1 MTAYKIVLTLLLTI
15 FFPFIFLLLLSILF
29 IIYKETF
36 EKIGFGKREL
46 SLLIVGSLSTKFFDL
61 PIFVYK
67 SYLLALNVGGALI
80 PLVLSFYLICKNNM
94 RFLKILL
101 AVSLVAFATYMVT
114 IVKEEGVISYFP
126 YYFLPIILSF
136 LLALLFYYRNPSAT
150 AFAYICSTLGVIIGG
165 DFSHLPELFRKPF
178 MGSMGGAGIYD
189 LVYLSGL
196 ISFCITFPFVKKEK
210 LSKWERLRRK
220 FEKELRIA
228 SKLTEGRIPVDF
240 LKENYITKKEF
251 NTIIRK
257 LYENAPFANLFARIL
272 AFLIDF
278 AILSILSFV
287 LLILFFQG
295 FDIIAFIYILLSLQI
310 FYFMFL
316 EYFFGASIGKA
327 IAEIKVKTVDN
338 DKLDFMG
345 AFTRNIL
352 RPLEFFL
359 GFYLVSLLFILLTP
373 KKQRFGDII
382 ADTIVVREK
391 WS

>member
-278 AILSILSFV
+278 AILSVLSFV

>member
-1 MTAYKIVLTLLLTI
+1 MAIYKIVLMLLLTI
-15 FFPFIFLLLLSILF
+15 FFPFIFLLFLSILF
-29 IIYKETF
+29 VIYNETF

-46 SLLIVGSLSTKFFDL
+46 SLLIIGSLSTRFFDL

-67 SYLLALNVGGALI
+67 NYLLALNVGGALI
-80 PLVLSFYLICKNNM
+80 PIILSFYLIYRNNM
-94 RFLKILL
+94 RFLKLL
-101 AVSLVAFATYMVT
+101 IAVSLVSFATYMVT
-114 IVKEEGVISYFP
+114 IVREEGVISYFP

-150 AFAYICSTLGVIIGG
+150 AFAYTCSTLGVIIGG

-196 ISFCITFPFVKKEK
+196 ISFCITFPFVKKER
-210 LSKWERLRRK
+210 LSKWERLKKK
-220 FEKELRIA
+220 FERELRIA
-228 SKLTEGRIPVDF
+228 SRLTGEKIPADF
-240 LKENYITKKEF
+240 LKENYTKKEF
-251 NTIIRK
+251 GIFIRK
-257 LYENAPFANLFARIL
+257 FYRNAPFANLSARIT
-272 AFLIDF
+272 AFLIDL
-278 AILSILSFV
+278 AILSVLSLF
-287 LLILFFQG
+287 LLILFFQKFG
-295 FDIIAFIYILLSLQI
+295 IIIFIYVLLSLQI

-327 IAEIKVKTVDN
+327 IAEIKVEAMDGEI
-338 DKLDFMG
+338 DFMG

-352 RPLEFFL
+352 RTLEFFL
-359 GFYLVSLLFILLTP
+359 GFYLVSLLFILLTS
-373 KKQRFGDII
+373 KKQRLGDVI

>member
-257 LYENAPFANLFARIL
+257 LYENAPFVNLFARIL

>member
-136 LLALLFYYRNPSAT
+136 LLALLFCYRNPSAT

-278 AILSILSFV
+278 AILSVLSFV

>member
-1 MTAYKIVLTLLLTI
+1 MLTLLLTI

-126 YYFLPIILSF
+126 YYFLPMILSF

-257 LYENAPFANLFARIL
+257 LYENAPFVNLFARIL

>member
-1 MTAYKIVLTLLLTI
+1 MLTLLLTI

-126 YYFLPIILSF
+126 YYFLPMILSF

-278 AILSILSFV
+278 AILSVLSFV

>member
-126 YYFLPIILSF
+126 YYFLPMILSF

-278 AILSILSFV
+278 AILSVLSFV

>member
-126 YYFLPIILSF
+126 YYFLPMILSF

-257 LYENAPFANLFARIL
+257 LYENAPFVNLFARIL

>member
-126 YYFLPIILSF
+126 YYFLPMILSF

-278 AILSILSFV
+278 AILSVLSFV

-382 ADTIVVREK
+382 ADTIVVKEK

>member
-136 LLALLFYYRNPSAT
+136 LLSLLFYYRNPSAT
-150 AFAYICSTLGVIIGG
+150 AFAYNI
-165 DFSHLPELFRKPF
+165 RR
-178 MGSMGGAGIYD
+178 Y
-189 LVYLSGL
+189 YRR
-196 ISFCITFPFVKKEK
+196 
-210 LSKWERLRRK
+210 RL
-220 FEKELRIA
+220 
-228 SKLTEGRIPVDF
+228 
-240 LKENYITKKEF
+240 
-251 NTIIRK
+251 
-257 LYENAPFANLFARIL
+257 
-272 AFLIDF
+272 
-278 AILSILSFV
+278 LSFTR
-287 LLILFFQG
+287 
-295 FDIIAFIYILLSLQI
+295 
-310 FYFMFL
+310 
-316 EYFFGASIGKA
+316 A
-327 IAEIKVKTVDN
+327 I
-338 DKLDFMG
+338 
-345 AFTRNIL
+345 
-352 RPLEFFL
+352 
-359 GFYLVSLLFILLTP
+359 
-373 KKQRFGDII
+373 
-382 ADTIVVREK
+382 
-391 WS
+391 